1 SGDNPYVVRRK
12 QSLDIDYYPVIGKEK
27 SMVMAAMN
35 VCKLQAINTLT
46 VYSSIAPVHYNLST
60 RSCGH
65 KSLSWHRRQWIG
77 SSSPISI
84 SRTSAGGCRKITKR
98 VTVTCKATSIGE
110 SEFEDKVVNS
120 ELPVLVDFVADWC
133 GPCKLIAPI
142 IDWASQVMRSAYHL
156 VLAVGNRVR
165 SLIVLPDRLY
175 FVWYEMVF
183 LGPLGAHADP
193 PLEAVYLSVKGS
205 YS

>member
-142 IDWASQVMRSAYHL
+142 IDWASQEYAGKLKVFKIDHDANPQL
-156 VLAVGNRVR
+156 VEKYKVYGLPT
-165 SLIVLPDRLY
+165 LILFKNGKEVSGSRR
-175 FVWYEMVF
+175 E
-183 LGPLGAHADP
+183 GAITKDK
-193 PLEAVYLSVKGS
+193 LK
-205 YS
+205 